1 MEELNISKL
10 AIGDIYCT
18 NYDGLTVLQILDT
31 TVVTIPKEV
40 IYAKYDTYGDDKYQK
55 QIPALNMITGEVVLI
70 NQWDLRDSYKL
81 TEAEAE
87 SACTSV
93 AIKRI
98 KKEVFASMITN
109 KPKLFIEC

>member
-55 QIPALNMITGEVVLI
+55 QIHGKNRRKTYIGLGMKDDFRTIL
-70 NQWDLRDSYKL
+70 
-81 TEAEAE
+81 
-87 SACTSV
+87 
-93 AIKRI
+93 
-98 KKEVFASMITN
+98 KK
-109 KPKLFIEC
+109 